1 MPEVHTKPEVQ
12 RLAAYALIVNE
23 GKILLCR
30 LTNLTGSEGM
40 WTLPGGKV
48 EFGEHPDSTV
58 VREVFEETGLRV
70 SQPGVLTVNSELFHF
85 TDARMHAIRL
95 IYRVRV
101 DGGTLTYEKGGTTD
115 MVYSRRGA
123 QIAFGFFGET
133 WNAIGARERI
143 VQQLSAVIL
152 VALEC
157 GTPIGP
163 RMVAAMVA
171 TPWYPL
177 TPRTDSFGHRR

>member
-12 RLAAYALIVNE
+12 RLAAYALIVKE

-58 VREVFEETGLRV
+58 VREVFEETGLKV
-70 SQPGVLTVNSELFHF
+70 SLPEVLTVNSELFHF

-115 MVYSRRGA
+115 VCEWFTPEEVRKLPLVSLAKLGMR
-123 QIAFGFFGET
+123 I
-133 WNAIGARERI
+133 ARENNLFNR
-143 VQQLSAVIL
+143 
-152 VALEC
+152 
-157 GTPIGP
+157 
-163 RMVAAMVA
+163 
-171 TPWYPL
+171 
-177 TPRTDSFGHRR
+177 

>member
-1 MPEVHTKPEVQ
+1 VPEVHTKPEVQ
-12 RLAAYALIVNE
+12 RLAAYALIVKE

-58 VREVFEETGLRV
+58 VREVFEETGLKV
-70 SQPGVLTVNSELFHF
+70 SLPEVLTVNSELFHF

-115 MVYSRRGA
+115 VCEWFTPEEVRKLPLVSLAKLGMR
-123 QIAFGFFGET
+123 I
-133 WNAIGARERI
+133 ARENNLFNR
-143 VQQLSAVIL
+143 
-152 VALEC
+152 
-157 GTPIGP
+157 
-163 RMVAAMVA
+163 
-171 TPWYPL
+171 
-177 TPRTDSFGHRR
+177 